1 MRNGTDAIGAEEPL
15 KAVSLKKEAG
25 DVYLVAQVKRLNSP
39 LARDVW
45 KAS

>member
-1 MRNGTDAIGAEEPL
+1 MRNSSDAIGAEPL
-15 KAVSLKKEAG
+15 KAVSLKKEAE

-39 LARDVW
+39 LAWVVW

>member
-1 MRNGTDAIGAEEPL
+1 MRNGTGAIGAEAL

-45 KAS
+45 KAF